1 MAAESYE
8 FTDADRVTVGAV
20 GAPGRR
26 VFLLQAQA
34 GDTAATLKVEKQQVA
49 ALAEAILERLQD
61 LPVTGALPQDL
72 DLVAPLEVAWQV
84 GAMGLG
90 YLETLDRIVLD
101 AVELMALDEEGEP
114 VEGAARLRVLL
125 TREQAQ
131 ALAIRASD
139 LVEAGRPPCPLCGHP
154 LDPAGH
160 TCPKKNGK
168 HAPER

>member
-1 MAAESYE
+1 MASESFE

-20 GAPGRR
+20 GAPGQR
-26 VFLLQAQA
+26 VFLVQAQA
-34 GDTAATLKVEKQQVA
+34 GESVATLKVEKQQVA
-49 ALAEAILERLQD
+49 AVSEAITERLQD

-72 DLVAPLEVAWQV
+72 ELQPPLEVAWVV

-90 YLETLDRIVLD
+90 YLDALDRIVLD
-101 AVELMALDEEGEP
+101 AVELVPLDEDGNPTEDP
-114 VEGAARLRVLL
+114 ARLRVLL

-131 ALAIRASD
+131 ALSIRAAD

>member
-1 MAAESYE
+1 MAGESFE

-20 GAPGRR
+20 GEPGRR
-26 VFLLQAQA
+26 VFLAQVQA
-34 GDTAATLKVEKQQVA
+34 GDSVVTLKVEKQQVA
-49 ALAEAILERLQD
+49 ALSEAIMERLED
-61 LPVTGALPQDL
+61 LPVTGAIPQDL
-72 DLVAPLEVAWQV
+72 ALVPPFDPAWQV

-90 YLETLDRIVLD
+90 YLDALDRVVLD
-101 AVELMALDEEGEP
+101 AVELVPLDEDGEP
-114 VEGAARLRVLL
+114 ATDAARLRVLL

-131 ALAIRASD
+131 ALAIYAAD
-139 LVEAGRPPCPLCGHP
+139 LVEAGRPPCPLCHHP